1 MQHDTK
7 HHFAAGLYAK
17 EHFIPKGYAV
27 AKHVHGYSHL
37 SILAKGIVCVDVDG
51 EQTIYE
57 APACI
62 EIKAGC
68 SHVIISE
75 TDCIW
80 YCIHATEEAEAD
92 LTNTE
97 IIEGEPY
104 EWMGRSGGDAAVA

>member
-1 MQHDTK
+1 LQLDIN

-17 EHFIPKGYAV
+17 EHFIPKG
-27 AKHVHGYSHL
+27 HVHDYSHL
-37 SILAKGIVCVDVDG
+37 SILAKGTVYVDVDG
-51 EQTIYE
+51 EQTRYE

-104 EWMGRSGGDAAVA
+104 EWMGRLGGDAAVA

>member
-1 MQHDTK
+1 LQPDIS

-17 EHFIPKGYAV
+17 QHFIPKGYAV
-27 AKHVHGYSHL
+27 AKHVHNYSHL
-37 SILAKGIVCVDVDG
+37 SILAKGIACVDVDG

-62 EIKAGC
+62 EIKANC

-92 LTNTE
+92 LYNTE
-97 IIEGEPY
+97 IIEGEPH
-104 EWMGRSGGDAAVA
+104 EWMGRLGGDAAIA